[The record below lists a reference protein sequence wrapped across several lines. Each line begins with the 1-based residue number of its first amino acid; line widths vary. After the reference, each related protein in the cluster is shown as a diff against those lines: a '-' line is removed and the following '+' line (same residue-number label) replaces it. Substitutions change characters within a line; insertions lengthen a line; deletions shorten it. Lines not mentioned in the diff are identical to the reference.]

1 MTESLSDG
9 ELQLFRELSDEL
21 EGEGLEGIAIAID
34 LLIAEVE
41 RLRERESD
49 LIEDIEMFGGAMH
62 ALVMGQLGQE
72 VLTAERIAEII
83 RGAAVKT
90 ERERRELEAE
100 VARLRAEN
108 ANLRRELDAA
118 TAALE
123 TQGQAAFIAGMRTK
137 SLGEAG
143 S

>member
-1 MTESLSDG
+1 
-9 ELQLFRELSDEL
+9 
-21 EGEGLEGIAIAID
+21 
-34 LLIAEVE
+34 
-41 RLRERESD
+41 
-49 LIEDIEMFGGAMH
+49 
-62 ALVMGQLGQE
+62 
-72 VLTAERIAEII
+72 
-83 RGAAVKT
+83 VKT